1 MPEPFL
7 GAERDAD
14 IPIKTIVHPTDCSG
28 FSSDAFAHALRIAI
42 AAKADL
48 YPLDVA
54 KQARRTVAATSTE
67 DPIYR
72 AIEEHR
78 KAAQE
83 RYEIGRKPGRT
94 DHELDDAIA
103 NELGALRRLFNTV
116 PATQDGMVAL
126 FRHCQ
131 TTLPGDYTT
140 VIDEFVEMCVSGDE
154 DKWSP
159 RRWARMM
166 KLALRRIAAT
176 T

>member
-1 MPEPFL
+1 MKPKPARRRSPAATAP
-7 GAERDAD
+7 GSRTRD
-14 IPIKTIVHPTDCSG
+14 PI
-28 FSSDAFAHALRIAI
+28 R
-42 AAKADL
+42 
-48 YPLDVA
+48 
-54 KQARRTVAATSTE
+54 QARRTVTE

-78 KAAQE
+78 KAGQE

-103 NELGALRRLFNTV
+103 NELDALRRLFKTS
-116 PATQDGMVAL
+116 PATHDGMVAL

-140 VIDEFVEMCVSGDE
+140 VIDEFVEMCVNSDE

-159 RRWARMM
+159 TRWARMM
-166 KLALRRIAAT
+166 ELALRRIVT
-176 T
+176 TV

>member
-1 MPEPFL
+1 MKPNPSRRRSPTAAAANRGSRTL
-7 GAERDAD
+7 K
-14 IPIKTIVHPTDCSG
+14 PI
-28 FSSDAFAHALRIAI
+28 
-42 AAKADL
+42 
-48 YPLDVA
+48 

-83 RYEIGRKPGRT
+83 RYKIGRKPGRT

-103 NELGALRRLFNTV
+103 NELGALRHLFNTV

-140 VIDEFVEMCVSGDE
+140 VIDEFVEMCVSGDK

-166 KLALRRIAAT
+166 ELALRRIAAT